1 MSLFLRCLVF
11 LACIPSGGALLLK
24 VWGLSNMRTGGLI
37 FLACLPVF
45 PLVYGWA
52 GRREADLAR
61 AIRLGFWGG
70 LAGTLGYDL
79 VRIPFHLWGMRVF
92 APIQAYGVW
101 LLDAERSSGWTEAV
115 GWSYHF
121 SNGITFGLMYALWF
135 GRRHWGW
142 GLLWGLALESII
154 LSTPFARIF
163 HMQGNLQA
171 IALAY
176 FAHLFYGYPLG
187 FMVFKWKE
195 MDARLSAMAA
205 SLKLGMAS
213 LLLAFIFSGIPDD
226 RSSSVAPHTLQ
237 VAGNRL
243 IPTWVRLPGPGKV
256 QLINPGPQAVRIL
269 QPRGQGEL
277 ELAAGQSSDWHFEEP
292 GIYQCYVQ
300 RPGRSVSSFIIIEP
314 VESESRPVSQRGG
327 S

>member
-24 VWGLSNMRTGGLI
+24 VWGLTSMRTGGLI

-45 PLVYGWA
+45 PLVYRWA
-52 GRREADLAR
+52 CRHDEELAR
-61 AIRLGFWGG
+61 AIRLGCWGG
-70 LAGTLGYDL
+70 LAGTLGYDI

-101 LLDAERSSGWTEAV
+101 LLEAERSSGWSEAV

-135 GRRHWGW
+135 GGRHWGW
-142 GLLWGLALESII
+142 GVLWGLALETIV

-163 HMQGNLQA
+163 HMQGNTQA
-171 IALAY
+171 IAIAY

-187 FMVFKWKE
+187 SMVARWKA
-195 MDARLSAMAA
+195 MDARLSAMA
-205 SLKLGMAS
+205 SSFKLGLAT
-213 LLLAFIFSGIPDD
+213 LLLAFIFSGLPGD

-243 IPTWVRLPGPGKV
+243 IPTWVRLLGPGNV
-256 QLINPGPQAVRIL
+256 QLANPGQQPVTLL
-269 QPRGQGEL
+269 QPSGKREL
-277 ELAAGQSSDWHFEEP
+277 ELAAGQSSEWRFEEP
-292 GIYQCYVQ
+292 GIYQCYVRSQ
-300 RPGRSVSSFIIIEP
+300 GRSVSSFIIIEP
-314 VESESRPVSQRGG
+314 VELPGRVSER
-327 S
+327 